1 MGSAGG
7 RNGAVQLSLGAR
19 LRRGHREAAHRADRV
34 RADDRDRSHTPGA
47 PEGCGDGDGPLR
59 SAVVVR
65 SAGVPRARALARRRS
80 STPSPREC
88 DPLVTTVDPGALDH
102 AVWARS
108 DQLAFVEDDAQAV
121 LLNLLSP
128 FPVPLVLK
136 GTAHAIWRRLEHPST
151 TVEILAGL
159 ADEFGVPR
167 EVLEED
173 VLSFLLELSTADVV
187 HRLPSR

>member
-1 MGSAGG
+1 M
-7 RNGAVQLSLGAR
+7 
-19 LRRGHREAAHRADRV
+19 
-34 RADDRDRSHTPGA
+34 
-47 PEGCGDGDGPLR
+47 
-59 SAVVVR
+59 
-65 SAGVPRARALARRRS
+65 
-80 STPSPREC
+80 
-88 DPLVTTVDPGALDH
+88 TTVDPGALDH